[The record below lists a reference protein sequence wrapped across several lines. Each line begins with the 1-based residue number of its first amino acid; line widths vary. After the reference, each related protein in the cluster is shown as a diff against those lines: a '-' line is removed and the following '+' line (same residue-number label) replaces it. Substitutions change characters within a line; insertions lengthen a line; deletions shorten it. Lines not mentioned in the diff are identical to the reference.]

1 MPVYG
6 LGKMCIHH
14 LCKKVQKGKIV
25 RLRAECLLGLRSL
38 KCFSKL
44 RLQVACTPAGGD
56 FAIQVYTVGIGDSIP
71 LQVKVNHG
79 DVRPKGHHHIQGEQY
94 DRKCAAHEAAKLKQ
108 RDVNRAIN

>member
-1 MPVYG
+1 
-6 LGKMCIHH
+6 
-14 LCKKVQKGKIV
+14 
-25 RLRAECLLGLRSL
+25 
-38 KCFSKL
+38 
-44 RLQVACTPAGGD
+44 
-56 FAIQVYTVGIGDSIP
+56 